1 MFSKKRGEWH
11 FFRTFANRFYS
22 NSVHKKQEI
31 MTGNK
36 SNVEK
41 LAGVLLV
48 LIAIAITAI
57 MCIYIGNVL
66 MYIILAFIV
75 SLIGKP
81 LMNLLGKIRIKGKG
95 APSWLLAIL
104 TIIIIF
110 TGLGLVITQIIPVV
124 TGIIRDASL
133 FSNLQLPEGNM
144 VDIING
150 WVVSM
155 IPSLGSDFD
164 AVSYALDYLK
174 GITSNISLTGIIG
187 SVASVVSGVLVGLF
201 SVAFIAFFFIKDVNL
216 FRKIA
221 TAIAPQRFEAKVD
234 AAVSDIERLLSRY
247 FVGLIIEMIGVG
259 LLDFLG
265 LWGIARIGIG
275 YALGIGFIAGLLNII
290 PYIGPLIGEI
300 LGVVLCVVLKYGTGV
315 GPDVNIWLFAL
326 IVLAIML
333 SVQLVDNFVYQPLIY
348 STSIQAT
355 ALETFIVILIG
366 GTLGGIVGMLAAI
379 PAYTVIRVVAG
390 RFFADKK
397 LIKRLMP
404 DLIEHNE

>member
-1 MFSKKRGEWH
+1 
-11 FFRTFANRFYS
+11 
-22 NSVHKKQEI
+22 

-174 GITSNISLTGIIG
+174 DITSNISLTGIIG
-187 SVASVVSGVLVGLF
+187 SVASVVSGVLVGLL

-333 SVQLVDNFVYQPLIY
+333 SVQLIDNFVYQPLIY

>member
-1 MFSKKRGEWH
+1 
-11 FFRTFANRFYS
+11 
-22 NSVHKKQEI
+22 

-164 AVSYALDYLK
+164 AVGYALDYLK
-174 GITSNISLTGIIG
+174 DITSNISLTGIIG

-221 TAIAPQRFEAKVD
+221 TAIAPQRFETKVD

-333 SVQLVDNFVYQPLIY
+333 SVQLIDNFVYQPLIY

-366 GTLGGIVGMLAAI
+366 GTLGGIVGILAAI

>member
-1 MFSKKRGEWH
+1 
-11 FFRTFANRFYS
+11 
-22 NSVHKKQEI
+22 

-164 AVSYALDYLK
+164 AVGYALDYLK
-174 GITSNISLTGIIG
+174 DITSNISLTGIIG

-221 TAIAPQRFEAKVD
+221 TAIAPQRFETKVD

-333 SVQLVDNFVYQPLIY
+333 SVQLIDNFVYQPLIY

>member
-1 MFSKKRGEWH
+1 
-11 FFRTFANRFYS
+11 
-22 NSVHKKQEI
+22 

>member
-1 MFSKKRGEWH
+1 
-11 FFRTFANRFYS
+11 
-22 NSVHKKQEI
+22 

-164 AVSYALDYLK
+164 AVSYAIDYLK
-174 GITSNISLTGIIG
+174 DITSNISLTGIIG

>member
-1 MFSKKRGEWH
+1 
-11 FFRTFANRFYS
+11 
-22 NSVHKKQEI
+22 

-174 GITSNISLTGIIG
+174 DITSNISLTGIIG

>member
-1 MFSKKRGEWH
+1 
-11 FFRTFANRFYS
+11 
-22 NSVHKKQEI
+22 

-174 GITSNISLTGIIG
+174 DITSNISLTGIIG

-333 SVQLVDNFVYQPLIY
+333 SVQLIDNFVYQPLIY

>member
-1 MFSKKRGEWH
+1 
-11 FFRTFANRFYS
+11 
-22 NSVHKKQEI
+22 
-31 MTGNK
+31 
-36 SNVEK
+36 
-41 LAGVLLV
+41 
-48 LIAIAITAI
+48 
-57 MCIYIGNVL
+57 
-66 MYIILAFIV
+66 
-75 SLIGKP
+75 
-81 LMNLLGKIRIKGKG
+81 
-95 APSWLLAIL
+95 
-104 TIIIIF
+104 
-110 TGLGLVITQIIPVV
+110 
-124 TGIIRDASL
+124 
-133 FSNLQLPEGNM
+133 
-144 VDIING
+144 
-150 WVVSM
+150 
-155 IPSLGSDFD
+155 
-164 AVSYALDYLK
+164 
-174 GITSNISLTGIIG
+174 
-187 SVASVVSGVLVGLF
+187 
-201 SVAFIAFFFIKDVNL
+201 
-216 FRKIA
+216 
-221 TAIAPQRFEAKVD
+221 
-234 AAVSDIERLLSRY
+234 
-247 FVGLIIEMIGVG
+247 MIGVG

>member
-1 MFSKKRGEWH
+1 
-11 FFRTFANRFYS
+11 
-22 NSVHKKQEI
+22 

-164 AVSYALDYLK
+164 AVGYALDYLK
-174 GITSNISLTGIIG
+174 DITSNISLTGIIG

-333 SVQLVDNFVYQPLIY
+333 SVQLIDNFVYQPLIY

>member
-1 MFSKKRGEWH
+1 
-11 FFRTFANRFYS
+11 
-22 NSVHKKQEI
+22 
-31 MTGNK
+31 MTGKK

-57 MCIYIGNVL
+57 MCIFIGNVL

-174 GITSNISLTGIIG
+174 DITSNISLTGIIG

-333 SVQLVDNFVYQPLIY
+333 SVQLIDNFVYQPLIY

>member
-1 MFSKKRGEWH
+1 
-11 FFRTFANRFYS
+11 
-22 NSVHKKQEI
+22 

-57 MCIYIGNVL
+57 LCIYIGNVL

-174 GITSNISLTGIIG
+174 DITSNISLTGIIG

-333 SVQLVDNFVYQPLIY
+333 SVQLIDNFVYQPLIY